1 MTSGLQLEMI
11 RGADPAVVVT
21 YDQLDFRLG
30 TDNQLAEIFT
40 MSARAGTPGMPS
52 LKGISFNEV
61 SERAPDVLPY
71 IHILKVSDEPATFE
85 YERFGFGTRIHG
97 GGRPKFVGELVPH
110 LGPKLWSSL
119 AGLYADAAF
128 RGRISLSEVHASAGG
143 EWFAYRRLVMPLS
156 SNGRNIDKIL
166 CAVIHNTF
174 ELEGLLPGDL
184 VRIDVDDEQPLRL
197 TCRSEFIT

>member
-1 MTSGLQLEMI
+1 MTSGLQLEVI
-11 RGADPAVVVT
+11 RGDAPAVIVT

-52 LKGISFNEV
+52 LEGVTFNEV

-71 IHILKVSDEPATFE
+71 IHILKVSGEPATFE

-97 GGRPKFVGELVPH
+97 GGHPQYFGELVPR

-128 RGRISLSEVHASAGG
+128 RGRISLSEIHASARG

-156 SNGRNIDKIL
+156 SNGRDIDKVL
-166 CAVIHNTF
+166 CAIVHNTF

-184 VRIDVDDEQPLRL
+184 VSVNVNDEHPVLL
-197 TCRSEFIT
+197 ACRSENP